1 MTNNTSSID
10 DVGPPASSW
19 VLFVASVTYFIV
31 IMCVVVWIASP
42 KHFRACC
49 CRWRRKY
56 RWLKKGASEFVK
68 NARKGMLEAWN
79 DGGDEDGEFGADDS
93 EDEKEEEKKAE
104 PEIEDWWSQE
114 LLDKNLKEQQQT
126 GPLVDCSSTAKQEE
140 ETKKEEEAP
149 SEH

>member
-19 VLFVASVTYFIV
+19 VLFVASVTYFVV

-79 DGGDEDGEFGADDS
+79 DNEDDEFGGDDDDS

-114 LLDKNLKEQQQT
+114 LLEKNLNEQQQQT
-126 GPLVDCSSTAKQEE
+126 GPLVDCSTAKQKE
-140 ETKKEEEAP
+140 ETKKEAP
-149 SEH
+149 SSSEH